1 MTRRRAII
9 VVCDSLAASF
19 VDARRTPALHA
30 MRATAAEFTCA
41 RSVFPSTTR
50 TSSASMATGCYPME
64 HGLLGNTM
72 VIDEGQG
79 LVCLSAGAPDFLER
93 LRAATGQRLQRPTLA
108 QRVAGH
114 GGAVVMSNV
123 SPGAAYL
130 HDPDGFGHVYHRKGS
145 YGPGRVP
152 LPESESPPIA
162 VGTAGDAWL
171 TERFCHDAV
180 RPGGPALALLWLSE
194 PDHTAHHHPLGSPTH
209 LAAIAHADRCVQQV
223 REAVRAI
230 DPHQEEIL
238 MLACSDHGM
247 ETVHR
252 RIDVEGG
259 LIEAGL
265 KASRG
270 STDVVVAPN
279 GTSVLFYFEQADTP
293 LVDQVWD
300 WLREQDFCERV
311 VKGGELA
318 SLGLPTRGHLRL
330 ALSMRQYDLPN
341 AFGVPG
347 RSDSASSPFSSSSA
361 PGNAQHGGLGPNEQH
376 PFLFIEGPGFSPGP
390 RRQAVSLVDIA
401 PTVLRHLKLPAEGM
415 QGRAL
420 H

>member
-1 MTRRRAII
+1 MKRRAVI
-9 VVCDSLAASF
+9 VVCDSLAARF
-19 VDARRTPALHA
+19 IDARRTPALHA
-30 MRATAAEFTCA
+30 MRQKAAEFTCA

-79 LVCLSAGAPDFLER
+79 LVCLSAGAPDFLDR
-93 LRAATGQRLQRPTLA
+93 LRKATGQSLKRPTLA

-152 LPESESPPIA
+152 LPESPPIA
-162 VGTAGDAWL
+162 VGVAGDAWL
-171 TERFCHDAV
+171 TERFCRDV
-180 RPGGPALALLWLSE
+180 VTKDGPALALLWLSE
-194 PDHTAHHHPLGSPTH
+194 PDHTAHHHPLGSPAH

-230 DPHQEEIL
+230 DPHDEEIL

-265 KASRG
+265 KASRE
-270 STDVVVAPN
+270 STEVVVAPN
-279 GTSVLFYFEQADTP
+279 GTSVLFYFKDPDTA
-293 LVDQVWD
+293 LVDRVSR
-300 WLREQDFCERV
+300 WLSEQDFCERV
-311 VKGGELA
+311 VQGRELA
-318 SLGLPTRGHLRL
+318 SLGLPTTGPLGL
-330 ALSMRQYDLPN
+330 ALTMRQYDTPN

-347 RSDSASSPFSSSSA
+347 LSDSASSPFSSSSA

-376 PFLFIEGPGFSPGP
+376 PFLFIEGPGFSPGA

-401 PTVLRHLKLPAEGM
+401 PTVLRHLSLPADGM
-415 QGRAL
+415 QGCAL